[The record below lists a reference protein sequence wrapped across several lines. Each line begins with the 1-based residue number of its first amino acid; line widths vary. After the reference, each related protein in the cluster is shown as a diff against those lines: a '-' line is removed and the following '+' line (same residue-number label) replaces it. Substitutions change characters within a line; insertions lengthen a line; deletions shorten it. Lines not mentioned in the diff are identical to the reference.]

1 MEKSAEE
8 KDVQDQESET
18 NDPADEP
25 AADRGEGSAGPAEDL
40 EQDPAYDPDDEN
52 LKGIK
57 GG

>member
-18 NDPADEP
+18 NDPVVEP
-25 AADRGEGSAGPAEDL
+25 AVERGDGSAGPAEDL
-40 EQDPAYDPDDEN
+40 EQDPAYNPDDED
-52 LKGIK
+52 LKSVK

>member
-1 MEKSAEE
+1 MRDADE

-18 NDPADEP
+18 NDPADET
-25 AADRGEGSAGPAEDL
+25 ADRGPGSAGPAEDL
-40 EQDPAYDPDDEN
+40 ESDPAYDPDDEN